1 MFSFFEQIGGFLT
14 VIVDFVVMLFEQLVN
29 FFKIMA
35 ASLSFVVQVVGYL
48 PGPIQGGCL
57 CIIGVSIIYLVINR

>member
-1 MFSFFEQIGGFLT
+1 MFTFFEQIGGFFAG
-14 VIVDFVVMLFEQLVN
+14 IVDFIVMLFEQLVN
-29 FFKIMA
+29 FFKIIVE
-35 ASLSFVVQVVGYL
+35 SLSFVVKVVGYL